1 MQFTITDLYAHMGLF
16 ARLIVF
22 VLAIMSVLS
31 LVVMAERLVVF
42 NRSRSESRNFAERM
56 ASVLAK
62 GDLMAAANAKM
73 GDKVGHL
80 GRVIGAG
87 LNALKFAPGSD
98 KDLLVESVARAL
110 ERQAQR
116 EVQSLKRG
124 LGLLATVGS
133 TAPFVGLLGTV
144 MGIVSA
150 FQSMAITGSGGL
162 GTVSAGIAEALI
174 TTAFGLLV
182 AIPAVM
188 AYNYLQGWVDARAV
202 DISES
207 SNEFLDVVAKQLGG
221 HAYVPGSPAIAV
233 PLQSVRGDTPWRW
246 QQAVDEAKSNPTSTS
261 RRWWTW
267 CWCCSS
273 SSWW

>member
-87 LNALKFAPGSD
+87 LNAPQ
-98 KDLLVESVARAL
+98 VRAR
-110 ERQAQR
+110 
-116 EVQSLKRG
+116 
-124 LGLLATVGS
+124 
-133 TAPFVGLLGTV
+133 F
-144 MGIVSA
+144 
-150 FQSMAITGSGGL
+150 
-162 GTVSAGIAEALI
+162 
-174 TTAFGLLV
+174 
-182 AIPAVM
+182 
-188 AYNYLQGWVDARAV
+188 
-202 DISES
+202 
-207 SNEFLDVVAKQLGG
+207 
-221 HAYVPGSPAIAV
+221 
-233 PLQSVRGDTPWRW
+233 
-246 QQAVDEAKSNPTSTS
+246 
-261 RRWWTW
+261 
-267 CWCCSS
+267 
-273 SSWW
+273 